1 MALWTSIG
9 DGKITPEVLVTF
21 MESIGL
27 VRKLSTV
34 CSTVEDGP
42 RGKLAFRYTVSQFS
56 RDCHEILQT
65 LLSNHLA
72 TTQKISRNSIEYFKS

>member
-9 DGKITPEVLVTF
+9 DGKITLEVLVTF

-27 VRKLSTV
+27 VSKLSTV

-42 RGKLAFRYTVSQFS
+42 R
-56 RDCHEILQT
+56 
-65 LLSNHLA
+65 
-72 TTQKISRNSIEYFKS
+72 